1 MRIYL
6 LITPFFPTEESFRGP
21 FMYDMVKAIER
32 TRRYDKVV
40 VMRPAPISEKRDH
53 YVFDG
58 IRVNL
63 FPVIQMP
70 SNLLVGLPD
79 AINKRLFLKRVKK
92 LGIDYKDVA
101 VAHTN
106 VSLYALYALAIKEK
120 NPNAVSVIQ
129 HHDRDP
135 YALNMSK
142 HLAEQ
147 TWNSRINAAHFV
159 RLYNKM
165 DLHLCISTPVKENL
179 SLFPSCSSGEV
190 YDRYKHFLA
199 GMKGLNSPKI
209 KDSYIL
215 YNGVDTGIFTP
226 KEKKRDVN
234 VFVIGVIGNYQEF
247 KGHRTVLRAFKR
259 LVDNGEKDIRI
270 KMIGSGEYLEE
281 CRQYVS
287 DKDLSDY
294 VEFLTEMPHE
304 KLPDFYR
311 SLDLFVLP
319 SYFEGFGC
327 VFTEA
332 YACGVPFMTC
342 KNQGVS
348 ELVEDPDKWLIDK
361 EDDKQLANLI
371 MNYKRERYMQK
382 LNGPYEIDKL
392 IPAYLDKLETL

>member
-1 MRIYL
+1 
-6 LITPFFPTEESFRGP
+6 
-21 FMYDMVKAIER
+21 
-32 TRRYDKVV
+32 
-40 VMRPAPISEKRDH
+40 
-53 YVFDG
+53 
-58 IRVNL
+58 
-63 FPVIQMP
+63 
-70 SNLLVGLPD
+70 
-79 AINKRLFLKRVKK
+79 
-92 LGIDYKDVA
+92 
-101 VAHTN
+101 
-106 VSLYALYALAIKEK
+106 
-120 NPNAVSVIQ
+120 
-129 HHDRDP
+129 
-135 YALNMSK
+135 
-142 HLAEQ
+142 
-147 TWNSRINAAHFV
+147 
-159 RLYNKM
+159 
-165 DLHLCISTPVKENL
+165 
-179 SLFPSCSSGEV
+179 
-190 YDRYKHFLA
+190 
-199 GMKGLNSPKI
+199 
-209 KDSYIL
+209 
-215 YNGVDTGIFTP
+215 
-226 KEKKRDVN
+226 
-234 VFVIGVIGNYQEF
+234 
-247 KGHRTVLRAFKR
+247 
-259 LVDNGEKDIRI
+259 
-270 KMIGSGEYLEE
+270 MIGSGEYLEE